1 MTDDVTAELVLNKTR
16 MSHEKARAVIFDFDG
31 VLVNSEIIA
40 LAELRDCLAD
50 FGIRLDWNELID
62 TFLGSS
68 FEDIQAY
75 VERATGR
82 PPDASFRET
91 WYARLFARYAR
102 GLTVIPGAL
111 ELLDQLD
118 SLGIVYCVA
127 SGGSYRRLTFAL
139 DVTGLKSRFDGRAFS
154 ANSVSRGK
162 PEPDLFLYAAGRLG
176 IRPRDCLV
184 VEDAVAGVRAAAA
197 AGIPSLGFVGGSH
210 LAERRAVH
218 GQQFRAAGAM
228 AVIED
233 IRQTLTFVGDPPGA
247 GIT

>member
-1 MTDDVTAELVLNKTR
+1 
-16 MSHEKARAVIFDFDG
+16 MSHERTKAVIFDFDG

-50 FGIRLDWNELID
+50 FGIRMDWNELID

-68 FEDIQAY
+68 FEDIQSY
-75 VERATGR
+75 VERVTGN
-82 PPDASFRET
+82 PPDPSFRET
-91 WYARLFARYAR
+91 WYARLFARYSR

-118 SLGIVYCVA
+118 ARAIAYCVA
-127 SGGSYRRLTFAL
+127 SGGSYKRLDFAL
-139 DVTGLKSRFDGRAFS
+139 DVTGLKGRFDDRVFS
-154 ANSVSRGK
+154 ADSVSRGK

-176 IRPRDCLV
+176 VRPRDCLV
-184 VEDAVAGVRAAAA
+184 VEDAVAGVRAATA

-218 GQQFRAAGAM
+218 GQQFRSAGAI
-228 AVIED
+228 AVVD
-233 IRQTLTFVGDPPGA
+233 DLRQTLTFVEDPA
-247 GIT
+247 GVSTK